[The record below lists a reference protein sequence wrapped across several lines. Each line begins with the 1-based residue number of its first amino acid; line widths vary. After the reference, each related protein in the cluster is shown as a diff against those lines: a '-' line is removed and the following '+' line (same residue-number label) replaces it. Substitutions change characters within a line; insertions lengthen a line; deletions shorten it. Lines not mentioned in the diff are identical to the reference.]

1 VVGGLLLVSALALT
15 SYNIW
20 DGRRADAE
28 AQNVVEQLDQMI
40 PESPETSAGES
51 LLIGK
56 ANEEEDVPSM
66 ATIEIDGNEY
76 IGELKVPDLNL
87 TLPVMA
93 DWDDE
98 KLKLSPCRY
107 SGSYYTNDLVIAGHN
122 YARHFSSLKWLP
134 EGSRILFRT
143 VTGEEFAYV
152 IKRTETLQPEE
163 IEKMVSEETGT
174 WDLTLFTCTTGGQ
187 SRCTIRCVRE

>member
-56 ANEEEDVPSM
+56 ANEGEDVPSM

-107 SGSYYTNDLVIAGHN
+107 AGSYYTNDLVIAGHN

>member
-1 VVGGLLLVSALALT
+1 
-15 SYNIW
+15 
-20 DGRRADAE
+20 
-28 AQNVVEQLDQMI
+28 
-40 PESPETSAGES
+40 
-51 LLIGK
+51 
-56 ANEEEDVPSM
+56 
-66 ATIEIDGNEY
+66 
-76 IGELKVPDLNL
+76 
-87 TLPVMA
+87 MA

-107 SGSYYTNDLVIAGHN
+107 AGSYYTNDLVIAGHN

-152 IKRTETLQPEE
+152 IKRIETLQPEE
-163 IEKMVSEETGT
+163 IEKMVSEDTGT